1 MFRSSDWTAAK
12 GEKAMRD
19 AADNL
24 LLSGTSIPSAWDSA
38 LYNYFGKVKFSYHL
52 ASDLFRREAAAK
64 LRDMRS
70 PGFVSQIGTL
80 VSIYNITPLDVI
92 VIADN
97 IITGNETETWMI
109 TGQPGVADL
118 ISDIGSRLDD
128 RSFQKEIENLQQKI
142 AIYLYAEQTDY
153 KYLMDTSN
161 ASKYFN
167 IELAEIYA
175 VKSGEFGVLSVFVPD
190 YLNALQK
197 TYNTIYSINTKT
209 SDKFRFLR
217 NIDISDV
224 NYDDITAEYSK
235 LVK

>member
-1 MFRSSDWTAAK
+1 MLFRSNGLVKINGKQLSTAITGKDIDGSGEIYVSLTEASMIFNTASVSFRPSDFKIRTNKEMFETTNSDHKMNLLKEAVEVYNSKSLVYNPLRVDVVQMKGIYFVKLSCLVKMMEYAGKTAKIAEKDIMFRSSDWTAAK

-92 VIADN
+92 VIAD
-97 IITGNETETWMI
+97 
-109 TGQPGVADL
+109 L
-118 ISDIGSRLDD
+118 
-128 RSFQKEIENLQQKI
+128 
-142 AIYLYAEQTDY
+142 
-153 KYLMDTSN
+153 
-161 ASKYFN
+161 
-167 IELAEIYA
+167 
-175 VKSGEFGVLSVFVPD
+175 
-190 YLNALQK
+190 
-197 TYNTIYSINTKT
+197 
-209 SDKFRFLR
+209 
-217 NIDISDV
+217 
-224 NYDDITAEYSK
+224 
-235 LVK
+235 